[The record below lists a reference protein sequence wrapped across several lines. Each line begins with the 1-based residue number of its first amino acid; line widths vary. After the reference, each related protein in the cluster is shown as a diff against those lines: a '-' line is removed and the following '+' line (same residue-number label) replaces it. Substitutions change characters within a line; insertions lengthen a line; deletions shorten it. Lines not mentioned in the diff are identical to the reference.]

1 MSAAVA
7 AWTAAYGL
15 EILFVAVALESVG
28 VPVPGESSL
37 IAAGVLASRGDL
49 QMSGVVAVAATAA
62 IVGDN
67 VGYVL
72 GRWGGRRLL
81 DRWGPLRRCGP
92 RVLPKTERF
101 FARYGG
107 AAVFLGRFITGIRV
121 AAAWMA
127 GCRACRG
134 GAFCSGTRWARSP
147 GPPSWPWPA
156 TSSARRRALR
166 CRISASLLRPSPR
179 SDRPTAH
186 R

>member
-1 MSAAVA
+1 MTAVA
-7 AWTAAYGL
+7 AWTATYGL
-15 EILFVAVALESVG
+15 AILFAAVALESVG

-37 IAAGVLASRGDL
+37 IAAGVLASRGEL
-49 QMSGVVAVAATAA
+49 HMSTVVAVAATAA

-81 DRWGPLRRCGP
+81 DRWGPLRRFGD

-127 GCRACRG
+127 GVSCMQWWRFLLWNAL
-134 GAFCSGTRWARSP
+134 GAIVWA
-147 GPPSWPWPA
+147 
-156 TSSARRRALR
+156 TVVALAGDALGQAAHAAL
-166 CRISASLLRPSPR
+166 SHLR
-179 SDRPTAH
+179 
-186 R
+186 

>member
-49 QMSGVVAVAATAA
+49 QMSAVVAAAATAA

-81 DRWGPLRRCGP
+81 DRWGPLRRFGP
-92 RVLPKTERF
+92 R
-101 FARYGG
+101 ARYGG

-127 GCRACRG
+127 GVSCMQWWRFLLWNALGAIVWATVVALSGDVVGQAARA
-134 GAFCSGTRWARSP
+134 
-147 GPPSWPWPA
+147 
-156 TSSARRRALR
+156 AL
-166 CRISASLLRPSPR
+166 SHLR
-179 SDRPTAH
+179 
-186 R
+186 

>member
-1 MSAAVA
+1 VSAAVA
-7 AWTAAYGL
+7 AWTATYGL
-15 EILFVAVALESVG
+15 EILFAAVALESVG
-28 VPVPGESSL
+28 VPIPGESSL
-37 IAAGVLASRGDL
+37 IAASVLASRGDL
-49 QMSGVVAVAATAA
+49 HMSAVVAVAATAA

-81 DRWGPLRRCGP
+81 DRWGPLRRFGA

-127 GCRACRG
+127 GMSGMPWWRFLLWNALGAIVWATVVALAGDVVGQAARA
-134 GAFCSGTRWARSP
+134 
-147 GPPSWPWPA
+147 
-156 TSSARRRALR
+156 AL
-166 CRISASLLRPSPR
+166 SHLR
-179 SDRPTAH
+179 
-186 R
+186 